1 MKIQL
6 SPAEVAR
13 DSRPVRGQGGFQT
26 LLRRIA
32 KQISGDGVLTISE
45 SDLEKLIRYSFQYGQ
60 GGFQGRTTRTAR
72 RVRGASGWSTQ
83 LSDTTHRSVGHVPAG

>member
-6 SPAEVAR
+6 TPGEVAR
-13 DSRPVRGQGGFQT
+13 YTRQVRGQGGFQT

-32 KQISGDGVLTISE
+32 KQITPDGLLTVSE

-60 GGFQGRTTRTAR
+60 GGFQERTKPTAR
-72 RVRGASGWSTQ
+72 RVR
-83 LSDTTHRSVGHVPAG
+83 